1 MLQTRSKSPS
11 WRPRLVSL
19 SLPYFL
25 EPQVPQSADSST
37 DIDDKGSI
45 FVIARNSDGGWT
57 RAVLYLGAVGT
68 SGCSI
73 DGDAG
78 GASQRW
84 GSRQAR
90 RRRRRFVARI
100 WLSPATSFISW
111 QDEVKDRPVWSRG
124 R

>member
-45 FVIARNSDGGWT
+45 FVLARNSDAGWT

-68 SGCSI
+68 SGWSI

-84 GSRQAR
+84 RRRQAR
-90 RRRRRFVARI
+90 RLRRRVVARVCV
-100 WLSPATSFISW
+100 SPVTS
-111 QDEVKDRPVWSRG
+111 
-124 R
+124 